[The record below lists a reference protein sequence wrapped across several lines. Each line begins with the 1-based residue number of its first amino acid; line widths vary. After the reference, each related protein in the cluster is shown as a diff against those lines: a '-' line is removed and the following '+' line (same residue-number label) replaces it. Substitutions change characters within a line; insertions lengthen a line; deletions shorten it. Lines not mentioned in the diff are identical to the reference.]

1 MNRAEILQ
9 NIKNK
14 FSDKIKKFFEKSRK
28 RVYIDI
34 SHEDIAD
41 FTRLIFLDLGARFNT
56 ASAVDTPKGIEI
68 LYHFTFDEINLL
80 VSLRALLDK
89 NDPHIRSMTPIMEGA
104 EWIEREIH
112 ELFGVEFDGHP
123 NLKPLLLP
131 DDWPKGKCPL
141 RRDYKG

>member
-1 MNRAEILQ
+1 MTKSEIVK
-9 NIKNK
+9 NIKKK
-14 FSDKIKKFFEKSRK
+14 FSGKIIKFFDKSHK

-34 SHEDIAD
+34 NREDLPD
-41 FTRLIFLDLGARFNT
+41 FVKHIFLKLGVRFNT
-56 ASAVDTPKGIEI
+56 ASAVDTPNAIEI
-68 LYHFTFDEINLL
+68 LYHFTFDEINLMI
-80 VSLRALLDK
+80 SLRAFLK
-89 NDPHIRSMTPIMEGA
+89 RSDPHIESITPIMKGA

-141 RRDYKG
+141 RRDYKP